1 MEENVR
7 EISFGQLLRVVVK
20 YWWIVLIAAVLGVA
34 IAFTYVNFFATPMYT
49 SNATVG
55 VNNANMTSY
64 QDAIAGQTIAVDS
77 AKILTGNVTLERA
90 AEMLNN
96 SEEAEKFGRIYTA
109 EYLYNSIQTTA
120 SEGSRYVE
128 VEVKSAKPEEAKV
141 ICSYVISA
149 FCEILAEQDLL
160 NGAEGKVIS
169 NPELPKA
176 PSSPN
181 KPLIIILGGVV
192 GLALST
198 IAICVIY
205 FSKDTLDGEDW
216 LIDTYKDKIPML
228 SIIPDSNN
236 PGHSYKKYGHRYGYN
251 YTHRN

>member
-7 EISFGQLLRVVVK
+7 EISIGQLLRVAVK
-20 YWWIVLIAAVLGVA
+20 YWWIVLIATVIGIA
-34 IAFTYVNFFATPMYT
+34 IAFAYVNYFATPMYT
-49 SNATVG
+49 SNAMVG
-55 VNNANMTSY
+55 VNNNNMTSY
-64 QDAIAGQTIAVDS
+64 QDVIAGQTIAVDS

-90 AEMLNN
+90 AELLNN
-96 SEEAEKFGRIYTA
+96 SKEAEKFGRVYTVD
-109 EYLYNSIQTTA
+109 YLYKSIKTTA
-120 SEGSRYVE
+120 AEGSRYVE
-128 VEVKSAKPEEAKV
+128 VQVKSTNPEEAKV
-141 ICSYVISA
+141 ICAYVISA
-149 FCEILAEQDLL
+149 FCEVLQDQDLL

-169 NPELPKA
+169 NPEMPNA

-181 KPLIIILGGVV
+181 KPLAIILGALV
-192 GLALST
+192 GLVISLA
-198 IAICVIY
+198 AILFAH